1 MPRYFF
7 HLLNGR
13 EHPDK
18 EGTVLAGLEEARA
31 QAVRTARAMLKDA
44 GGSFWQTAKWQM
56 SVTDEV
62 GATVCLLRFQGTT
75 TGRA

>member
-13 EHPDK
+13 EDPDK

-31 QAVRTARAMLKDA
+31 QAVRTARAMLNDA
-44 GGSFWQTAKWQM
+44 GGSF
-56 SVTDEV
+56 
-62 GATVCLLRFQGTT
+62 
-75 TGRA
+75 